1 MPITYTPIR
10 YPGGKSKIYP
20 LVKSIIDANNLQC
33 CTYCEAFAGGSGLS
47 MKLLLKND
55 VSKVVINDL
64 DRAVY
69 CMWDEIVNDS
79 ESLCEFIESVP
90 LTPSEWKKHR
100 KTYQSQGGID
110 DSTLGKAAFYL
121 NRTNISG
128 ILGGGLIGGVNQ
140 NGPYKMDARFNRA
153 NLVEKVRRIAA
164 RSDDIT
170 VLNKDAVDFIDG
182 ELPKIDYAF
191 AYFDPPYVEKGPELY
206 RNSFDENDHRFL
218 AKKILGLE
226 CGWMVT
232 YDNDPLID
240 DVYSGYIRGDMS
252 IRYSAYSASFGI
264 EKLILRP
271 GLSLG
276 SYELSA

>member
-1 MPITYTPIR
+1 MPTTYTPIR

-20 LVKSIIDANNLQC
+20 LMKSIIDANNLQG
-33 CTYCEAFAGGSGLS
+33 CTYCEAFAGGSGLA

-90 LTPSEWKKHR
+90 LTPSEWKKHH
-100 KTYQSQGGID
+100 KTYQSQGGIN

-128 ILGGGLIGGVNQ
+128 ILGGGLIGGINQ
-140 NGPYKMDARFNRA
+140 DGPYKMDARFNRT
-153 NLVEKVRRIAA
+153 NLVAKVKKIAA

-182 ELPKIDYAF
+182 ELPKINYAF
-191 AYFDPPYVEKGPELY
+191 TYFDPPYVEKGPGLY
-206 RNSFDENDHRFL
+206 RNSFDESDHRFL
-218 AKKILGLE
+218 AEKILGLE

-240 DVYSGYIRGDMS
+240 DVYSGYIRGDMN
-252 IRYSAYSASFGI
+252 IRYSAYSSSFGI
-264 EKLILRP
+264 EKLILKP

-276 SYELSA
+276 SYKLSA